1 MTQAGPLTLVP
12 ATPLA
17 STSGWLPRT
26 GTLALLAGMGLLVL
40 PPLLY
45 LAAAAVKAGELGA
58 VTIGSLVGLAVTTM
72 SLATLATFWAML
84 LALPLA
90 WLVIRTDL
98 PFTALFP
105 C

>member
-1 MTQAGPLTLVP
+1 MTQASHLTLAP

-17 STSGWLPRT
+17 PASGWLPRI

-45 LAAAAVKAGELGA
+45 LASAAVKAGELGA
-58 VTIGSLVGLAVTTM
+58 VTIGSLVGLAVPTL
-72 SLATLATFWAML
+72 SLATLATIWAMV

-90 WLVIRTDL
+90 LLVIPTEL
-98 PFTALFP
+98 PFRTLFP

>member
-1 MTQAGPLTLVP
+1 MTQAGPLTLAP

-17 STSGWLPRT
+17 PASGWLPRI
-26 GTLALLAGMGLLVL
+26 GTLALLVGVGLLVL

-58 VTIGSLVGLAVTTM
+58 VTIGSLAGLAFTTL
-72 SLATLATFWAML
+72 SLATLATRSEERRVGKECRSRGA
-84 LALPLA
+84 
-90 WLVIRTDL
+90 RRE
-98 PFTALFP
+98 